1 MIEMAEKYKI
11 LSTFIKDLSSE
22 TPNVESYLYTKDNIS
37 KYELDIDINSKPLKN
52 KLIEVNTTLKF
63 KDKTQNEKK
72 SYFEIVYAI
81 IVRIEDEVKEK
92 KDLQKIILC
101 DIQNEI
107 FPNLEKILIKVLT
120 DSGFPGVK
128 FEKKVDFTKLFN
140 EKFNWNNFFFDF
152 FLKIL
157 CGV

>member
-1 MIEMAEKYKI
+1 MIGMAEKYKI

-52 KLIEVNTTLKF
+52 KLVQVNTTLKF
-63 KDKTQNEKK
+63 QDKTQNEKK

-81 IVRIEDEVKEK
+81 IVRIEDEIKEK

-101 DIQNEI
+101 DVQNEV

-140 EKFNWNNFFFDF
+140 EKFN
-152 FLKIL
+152 
-157 CGV
+157 

>member
-52 KLIEVNTTLKF
+52 KLIEINTTLKF

-81 IVRIEDEVKEK
+81 IVRIEDEIKEK

-101 DIQNEI
+101 DVQNEV

-140 EKFNWNNFFFDF
+140 EKFN
-152 FLKIL
+152 
-157 CGV
+157 